1 MSTKSGRTIFK
12 NILNETRSV
21 SLMSTSLGPYIYLAY
36 LTRFIEIRN
45 EQFNIF
51 DSLSMIGVQ

>member
-1 MSTKSGRTIFK
+1 
-12 NILNETRSV
+12 
-21 SLMSTSLGPYIYLAY
+21 MSTSLGPYIYLAY

-51 DSLSMIGVQ
+51 DGSSMIGVQRLSRIHAFTNIAFDKK